1 MITSMREKL
10 NAYRPRKLAIKY
22 PEAGVLV
29 PVINSP
35 SNPEIVLTQR
45 AAHMKTHRGQVAF
58 PGGRRENSDPDLVA
72 TALRETHEEIGL
84 PPDAVEVIAPLSQVV
99 SRYGILVSPF
109 VGLIS
114 GRDEL
119 KANPDEIDSIF
130 RVPVAFFLEDKRLRT
145 DELAFRSLKLQVP
158 CWEWEG
164 YHIWG
169 MSAIVLVDF
178 LNAAFDARIDLT
190 RNPSRGNHDL

>member
-10 NAYRPRKLAIKY
+10 NAYRPRKLSFKY

-29 PVINSP
+29 PVTDSAA
-35 SNPEIVLTQR
+35 NPEIILTQR

-58 PGGRRENSDPDLVA
+58 PGGRREVQDPDLVA
-72 TALRETHEEIGL
+72 TALRESHEEIGL
-84 PPDAVEVIAPLSQVV
+84 LPQDVEIVAPLSQVI

-114 GRDEL
+114 GREEL
-119 KANPDEIDSIF
+119 TPNPEEIDSIF
-130 RVPVAFFLEDKRLRT
+130 RVPVSFFLEDRRLRT

-164 YHIWG
+164 YQIWG

-178 LNAAFDARIDLT
+178 LNAAFEAGIDLT
-190 RNPSRGNHDL
+190 RVISEERI